1 MHYFFKLCINLI
13 ILSNRAGVVNYSK
26 ALSGFDPDQ
35 RFSATQLLAHSLPA
49 GWGEEKW
56 EGESWRTGGLRQ
68 SFMRKEE
75 ERKRTKKNQ
84 LPRP

>member
-1 MHYFFKLCINLI
+1 MRYFFKLCINLI
-13 ILSNRAGVVNYSK
+13 ILSHRAGVVNYSK

-56 EGESWRTGGLRQ
+56 EGESWWIETKFHEKGGG
-68 SFMRKEE
+68 K
-75 ERKRTKKNQ
+75 KKNEKK
-84 LPRP
+84 PTP